1 MKNTQY
7 IFIGPLVILLIW
19 FAVTVSGFVNPL
31 FLPKLDITIGKF
43 ISLFGQGIILPDI
56 AMTLYRVFFG
66 FLLATLLG
74 VPLGLLFGLST
85 RLYASF
91 ELVIEFFRSL
101 PSTAL
106 FPLFLLVFGIGDI
119 AKIAIVV
126 FVSFWIILISTASG
140 VLHSSK
146 TRHKVAQSFGANQ
159 WQVLTNVTFMEALP
173 QIITGLRVAVSISFI
188 VVVVAEMFI
197 GTNIGLGQRIYDSY
211 LTYRVPELYATLL
224 VIGLLGYF
232 VNKGLI
238 ILERKTIHWTGR

>member
-1 MKNTQY
+1 MKNIRY
-7 IFIGPLVILLIW
+7 IFIGPLVVLLIW
-19 FAVTVSGFVNPL
+19 FTVTVSGLVNPL
-31 FLPKLDITIGKF
+31 FLPRLDVTISKL

-66 FLLATLLG
+66 FFLATLLG
-74 VPLGLLFGLST
+74 VPIGLLLGLSA

-106 FPLFLLVFGIGDI
+106 FPLFLLVFGIGDM
-119 AKIAIVV
+119 AKIAVVV

-146 TRHKVAQSFGANQ
+146 TRHKVAQSFGASQ
-159 WQVLTNVTFMEALP
+159 WQILTNVTFKEALP
-173 QIITGLRVAVSISFI
+173 QIATGLRVAVSISF
-188 VVVVAEMFI
+188 VVVVVTEMFI

-211 LTYRVPELYATLL
+211 LTYRVPELYATLI

-232 VNKGLI
+232 VNKGFI
-238 ILERKTIHWTGR
+238 FLEHKTIHWTGR

>member
-1 MKNTQY
+1 MKNTRY
-7 IFIGPLVILLIW
+7 ILIGPFAILLIW
-19 FAVTVSGFVNPL
+19 FVVTTSGLVNPL
-31 FLPKLDITIGKF
+31 FLPKPDITFGKF

-66 FLLATLLG
+66 FLLAVLLG
-74 VPLGLLFGLST
+74 VPLGLLFGLSA
-85 RLYASF
+85 RFYASF
-91 ELVIEFFRSL
+91 ELIIEFFRSL

-106 FPLFLLVFGIGDI
+106 FPLFLLVFGIGDA

-159 WQVLTNVTFMEALP
+159 WQMLTNITFMEALP
-173 QIITGLRVAVSISFI
+173 QIVMGLRVAVSISFI
-188 VVVVAEMFI
+188 VVVVTEMFI
-197 GTNIGLGQRIYDSY
+197 GTNVGLGQRIYDSY
-211 LTYRVPELYATLL
+211 LTYRVPELYATLII
-224 VIGLLGYF
+224 IGLLGYI

-238 ILERKTIHWTGR
+238 FLERKTLHWTGR